1 MQIEIAIIAV
11 IIFFILTY
19 SGKISINKLVA
30 DNEMYLRRLK
40 ESDWDFYVKAKYGDS
55 VNPDLLFNKRIRN
68 TLIVTVLVFCLLIS
82 NMSYVYALVCIV
94 VGFVFFK
101 LDYINLRNYYKKHL
115 HEIDTMLPYYLKGLE
130 ILIQHYT
137 VPVAIGKSL
146 EDAPEI
152 FRDGLKELI
161 NAINAG
167 DDTIEPYMEFARQ
180 YPVRDSMRMM
190 RLLYRLSLGRQER
203 KQEQLLA
210 FSKTI
215 SNLQQKARE
224 TKYKNRLDK
233 MESKTMSMLI
243 ATGLGV
249 MVLLIFAVL
258 LLMNIQTK
266 FYIKKR
272 NNLTI

>member
-1 MQIEIAIIAV
+1 MQIEIAIIAI
-11 IIFFILTY
+11 IIFYIMTK
-19 SGKISINKLVA
+19 SGKISISKLVA
-30 DNEMYLRRLK
+30 DNEIYLRKLK
-40 ESDWDFYVKAKYGDS
+40 ESDYDFYVRAKYGDS
-55 VNPDLLFNKRIRN
+55 VNADILFNKRIQN
-68 TLIVTVLVFCLLIS
+68 TLIVMLVIFCLLLK
-82 NMSYVYALVCIV
+82 NMSYVYFLVVLV
-94 VGFVFFK
+94 VGFAFFK
-101 LDYINLRNYYKKHL
+101 LDYMNLKSYYKKHL

-146 EDAPEI
+146 EDAPDI
-152 FRDGLKELI
+152 FKDGLKELI
-161 NAINAG
+161 NEINAG
-167 DDTIEPYMEFARQ
+167 DDTIEPYMEFARK

-243 ATGLGV
+243 TTGLGV
-249 MVLLIFAVL
+249 MILLVFAVI
-258 LLMNIQTK
+258 LLMNV
-266 FYIKKR
+266 
-272 NNLTI
+272 

>member
-1 MQIEIAIIAV
+1 MQIELAIVAIIV
-11 IIFFILTY
+11 FYILSK
-19 SGKISINKLVA
+19 SGRISISKLIA
-30 DNEMYLRRLK
+30 DNEMYFRRLK
-40 ESDWDFYVKAKYGDS
+40 ESDYEFYVKAKYGDS
-55 VNPDLLFNKRIRN
+55 VNADILFNKRLQN
-68 TLIVTVLVFCLLIS
+68 SLIVMLVVFCLLLK
-82 NMSYVYALVCIV
+82 NMSYLYFIV
-94 VGFVFFK
+94 VLIVGFAFFK
-101 LDYINLRNYYKKHL
+101 LDYMNLKGYYKKHL

-146 EDAPEI
+146 DDAPDI
-152 FRDGLKELI
+152 FKDGLKELI
-161 NAINAG
+161 NKINAG
-167 DDTIEPYMEFARQ
+167 DDTIEPYMDFARQ

-203 KQEQLLA
+203 KQEQLIA

-243 ATGLGV
+243 ATGVGV
-249 MVLLIFAVL
+249 MVLLIISVL
-258 LLMNIQTK
+258 ILMNASG
-266 FYIKKR
+266 
-272 NNLTI
+272 